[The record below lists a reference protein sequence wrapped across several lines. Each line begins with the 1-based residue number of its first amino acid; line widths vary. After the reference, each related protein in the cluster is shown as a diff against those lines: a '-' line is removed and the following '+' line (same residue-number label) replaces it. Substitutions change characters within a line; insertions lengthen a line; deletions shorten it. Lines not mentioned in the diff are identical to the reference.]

1 MNVFFISLCL
11 YGCLC
16 VSLFVCV
23 WQFHF
28 CNYSAYKLTYIKLSS
43 IWFRFMSHFV
53 LDLKKKKNKNR
64 KYIWFASHFFQLSC
78 KLQFIKDWS
87 LSRYQIF
94 GLNFIKMISKKK
106 QFFHLFEDCERSQI
120 NSNMKPFL
128 QLRKVTMFEREA
140 SIMDGKNVLRFTTYN
155 YIQ

>member
-28 CNYSAYKLTYIKLSS
+28 CNYSAYKLTYIKLLS

-94 GLNFIKMISKKK
+94 GLNFIKMISEKETIFPSFWRLREISNQFQYETIPSIKK
-106 QFFHLFEDCERSQI
+106 
-120 NSNMKPFL
+120 SNNDWKG
-128 QLRKVTMFEREA
+128 
-140 SIMDGKNVLRFTTYN
+140 SIDNGW
-155 YIQ
+155 